1 MRKNLLVSALISMA
15 VLFGET
21 VFADVVE
28 YTTQEGIVYSVD
40 TSAGTAVLKRAD
52 VSTNIADLIVPDEIS
67 YENNAYK
74 VVEIGD
80 QACAGNALLASVR
93 IGANVTAIGVQS
105 FYSCQSLAELNLS
118 SSVKI
123 IGDQAF
129 YNCKNLI
136 SPVFPEGLEEIG
148 SYAFWS
154 NNAVTQVDLP
164 ASLVT
169 IGSNPWGCCAAL
181 GEFTIADNAG
191 NFAVSDGVL
200 FDKDVSVLIS
210 YPIGRPV
217 TEYATPATTRVI
229 KDNSMRNNNF
239 MTSIT
244 LNEGL
249 EEIGVGAFN
258 VCRFASITI
267 PASVTTIGER
277 AFASNPNL
285 KEFNIEEGNENYA
298 VLNKFLCTKDGKLLL
313 QGVNIEDVVIPES
326 VEDIEEYAFYNMSD
340 IKTVKLSNTRHIGQS
355 AFYSCRQISDI
366 DFGTSL
372 ESVENTAFMYC
383 SALKEVVFPSTFR
396 KIANK
401 QVFLGCMALEK
412 LVLNEGIE
420 EIGDAAFILCT
431 ALKEVYVPGSVS
443 KMGTGVF
450 SNCMALESI
459 EFGEGMT
466 SIGTSVASNNVAL
479 KTVRIADSVKDV
491 GDFSFQGCT
500 MIQEINLPAS
510 LETVGIAAYQNVPIN
525 DFLKLPENVVSVGT
539 NAFTYCYLTGLE
551 TNDALQTIGDYAF
564 GGNFNMETVTL
575 NEGLVS
581 IGTGA
586 FASCQALTSLMIPST
601 VETLGNAFAA
611 DCTDL
616 TEIVNM
622 AVVPQVL
629 EADPISPEGYE
640 TCVLE
645 VPAGSVDAYGNAA
658 FWMNFNKIEGVGSGV
673 DNVQNGNVTVVGVY
687 TLDGIPAENPA
698 HGIYLVRYSD
708 GTVRKI
714 AID

>member
-15 VLFGET
+15 VLCGET
-21 VFADVVE
+21 VSADVVE

-40 TSAGTAVLKRAD
+40 TSAGTAVLTRAD

-67 YENNAYK
+67 YENGTYK
-74 VVEIGD
+74 VVGIGE
-80 QACAGNALLASVR
+80 QACIANTLLSSVKL
-93 IGANVTAIGVQS
+93 GANVSTIGMYA
-105 FYSCQSLAELNLS
+105 FYSCQALSQIELPASLK
-118 SSVKI
+118 VIK
-123 IGDQAF
+123 DQAF
-129 YNCKNLI
+129 YSCKNLI
-136 SPVFPEGLEEIG
+136 SPTFPEGLEEIG

-154 NNAVTQVDLP
+154 NNAATQVDLP

-181 GEFTIADNAG
+181 SAFTIADGAV

-200 FDKDVSVLIS
+200 FDKEITTLIS
-210 YPIGRPV
+210 YPIGSPV
-217 TEYATPATTRVI
+217 TEYATPASTRVI
-229 KDNSMRNNNF
+229 KDNSMRNNYF
-239 MTSIT
+239 LSSVT
-244 LNEGL
+244 LNDGL

-258 VCRFASITI
+258 VCRFTSITI
-267 PASVTTIGER
+267 PASVTKIGQR

-285 KEFNIEEGNENYA
+285 KEFNIEDGNDSYA
-298 VLNKFLCTKDGKLLL
+298 VINKFLCTKDGKLLL
-313 QGVNIEDVVIPES
+313 QGINTENVVIPES
-326 VEDIEEYAFYNMSD
+326 VEDIDEYAFYSLSE
-340 IKTVKLSNTRHIGQS
+340 IKTVNLGNAKRVGES
-355 AFYSCRQISDI
+355 AFYNCRQITDI
-366 DFGTSL
+366 DFGTAL
-372 ESVENTAFMYC
+372 ETVENTAFMYC
-383 SALKEVVFPSTFR
+383 SGLKEIVFPSTFR
-396 KIANK
+396 RIANK
-401 QVFLGCMALEK
+401 QAFLGCMALEK
-412 LVLNEGIE
+412 LVFNEGVE
-420 EIGDAAFILCT
+420 EIGDAAFLLCT

-443 KMGTGVF
+443 KMGSGVF
-450 SNCMALESI
+450 GNCLGLESI

-466 SIGTSVASNNVAL
+466 SIGTSVASNSVML
-479 KTVRIADSVKDV
+479 KTVKIADSVKDV
-491 GDFSFQGCT
+491 GEFSFQGCT
-500 MIQEINLPAS
+500 MIEEINIPTS
-510 LETVGIAAYQNVPIN
+510 LETVGMAAFQNVPIGGV
-525 DFLKLPENVVSVGT
+525 LKLPANVVSIGT

-551 TNDALQTIGDYAF
+551 TNDALKTIGDYAF

-581 IGTGA
+581 IGMGA
-586 FASCQALTSLMIPST
+586 FASCQALKSLVIPST
-601 VETLGNAFAA
+601 VETLGNGFAL

-640 TCVLE
+640 TCVLK
-645 VPAGSVDAYGNAA
+645 VPTGSVDAYGNAA

-673 DNVQNGNVTVVGVY
+673 DNVQTGNVTVVGVY

-698 HGIYLVRYSD
+698 HGIYVVRYSD